1 MDRGWW
7 WCLKHNVVEED
18 DGCSN
23 ADRLGPFSSPDEAA
37 RALEIVRERNEKWD
51 AEDEAWNSGG

>member
-1 MDRGWW
+1 M
-7 WCLKHNVVEED
+7 KHNVVEED